1 MTYYVLG
8 TMSGSSLDGLDLI
21 HANISLN
28 GGKWEF
34 EINHTESITYTQDWK
49 NKLKNAANLQGFD
62 LIHLD
67 REYAKWVA
75 EQINTFVQKLDL
87 VYNIH
92 LIGHHGHTV
101 FHAPDKGFTFQ
112 LGSGAEIAAI
122 TGYPTVTNLRDMD
135 VALGGQ
141 GAPIIP
147 MVEKHL
153 FPGYAAYI
161 NLGGICNMSLVK
173 KNEIQAYDLSF
184 CNQLLN
190 YFAEKK
196 ALEMDK
202 GGALAADGE
211 INQEALNALRAIPY
225 LQEDGCK
232 SLSNSA
238 LNTWLQHL
246 EHLSIEDA
254 LATSVQHICE
264 TIIQNLSVH
273 LDPRMEQ
280 RVLLSGGGTKNSFL
294 VNTLQAAIK
303 EQQENIEFIIPEE
316 EIIDYK
322 EALGMAFL
330 AVLRWREEDTVE
342 AINSGASRDSI
353 GGALWLGSH

>member
-8 TMSGSSLDGLDLI
+8 TMSGSSLDGLDI
-21 HANISLN
+21 VHASISLN

-34 EINHTESITYTQDWK
+34 EINHSEKCNYTEDWY
-49 NKLKNAANLQGFD
+49 NKLKNAANLSAFD
-62 LIHLD
+62 LIQLD
-67 REYAKWVA
+67 RAYATWVA
-75 EQINTFVQKLDL
+75 EQINAFVQKHDL

-147 MVEKHL
+147 LVEKHL
-153 FPGYAAYI
+153 FPAYAAYI
-161 NLGGICNMSLVK
+161 NLGGICNISLAK
-173 KNEIQAYDLSF
+173 ENTIQAHDITF

-190 YFAEKK
+190 HFAEKK
-196 ALEMDK
+196 GLQMDTD
-202 GGALAADGE
+202 GALAANGSVDK
-211 INQEALNALRAIPY
+211 EALKALRTISY
-225 LQEDGCK
+225 LQEKGSK
-232 SLSNSA
+232 SLSNAA
-238 LNTWLQHL
+238 LNTWLQHID
-246 EHLSIEDA
+246 HLSVEDA
-254 LATSVQHICE
+254 LATAVKHICE
-264 TIIQNLSVH
+264 TVVQNLSMH
-273 LDPRMEQ
+273 LDPRLEQ
-280 RVLLSGGGTKNSFL
+280 RVLLSGGGAKNKYL
-294 VNTLQAAIK
+294 IETLQTCIQ
-303 EQQENIEFIIPEE
+303 EQQENIELIIPEE

-330 AVLRWREEDTVE
+330 AILRWREENTVE

-353 GGALWLGSH
+353 GGALWMGSH